1 MLPLFSIISPWVN
14 LFIND
19 LVLLLSETFLSNY
32 ADDNKLYSTGKE
44 LDILKEKRQKDLKVV
59 TDLFF
64 ENYLS
69 LNLTKCHYMCLGRN
83 KENNTF
89 NLENI
94 SLKNSKEEV
103 ISDFR
108 FDY

>member
-19 LVLLLSETFLSNY
+19 LGLFLSETFLSNY

-64 ENYLS
+64 ENYMS

-83 KENNTF
+83 KEKNTF
-89 NLENI
+89 TWKIYL
-94 SLKNSKEEV
+94 LKIVKKK
-103 ISDFR
+103 
-108 FDY
+108 